1 MMLTRTPLKLSV
13 VLIAFLGVINLV
25 RGSIHLFAPDGG
37 LEAIAGLDISQAS
50 AVVLSFIGAVGVG
63 QLTMAL
69 VDLTAAGFCRSFVR
83 PLLLIHTVQAVLAV
97 FLLFVW
103 RPLPHA
109 VPGQWGALIAAVLIA
124 LVMAI
129 EFSRKDNAATS

>member
-1 MMLTRTPLKLSV
+1 MLTRTPLKLSV
-13 VLIAFLGVINLV
+13 IVIALLGVINLA
-25 RGSIHLFAPDGG
+25 RGTIHLFWSDGG

-50 AVVLSFIGAVGVG
+50 VVILSFIGAVGVG
-63 QLTMAL
+63 QLTMAM
-69 VDLTAAGFCRSFVR
+69 VDLSAAAFCRSFVR

-109 VPGQWGALIAAVLIA
+109 VPGQWGALVGAVLIA

-129 EFSRKDNAATS
+129 EFSRKDDAAT

>member
-1 MMLTRTPLKLSV
+1 MLSRTPLKLSV
-13 VLIAFLGVINLV
+13 VVIALLGIINLV

-37 LEAIAGLDISQAS
+37 LEAIAGFDISQGS
-50 AVVLSFIGAVGVG
+50 AIILSFIGAVGVG
-63 QLTMAL
+63 QLTMAM
-69 VDLTAAGFCRSFVR
+69 VDLSAAAFCRSFVR

-109 VPGQWGALIAAVLIA
+109 VPGQWGALVGAVLIA

-129 EFSRKDNAATS
+129 EFSRKNDAAT